1 VLEERL
7 QEWCSTIG
15 DSGPPHYG
23 DDHGSENVP
32 RVEHQDERS
41 AVGLVY
47 WRYVKPDITALH
59 KMVSRCL
66 KPRAAVADHASVH
79 RFLCTVVSPDIEGD
93 EEGTT
98 IAVSSSEEKSEQQGR
113 ARVPSRNGAA
123 RNDRDRYDFLVETL
137 FPQLR
142 SWAAVTRTGEEDAPE
157 GREADWEGLKR
168 HLAPVGVVDPCVHSF
183 TKPGYLR
190 RKDLIYASLYLE
202 LGLERRPANEPEAAK
217 KLEEVEDNGQ
227 GRHHHHRHQGVDP
240 GEWRWPAEKDDVA
253 FFLLYRGTRSLR
265 RDSPLLGANDEEE
278 AKGVAYR
285 YSAAAKMNP
294 ARAHSL
300 SYGLG
305 LFAGVMQDS
314 SATPYNY
321 MRKRAM
327 EAYALKIP
335 RREFHDDPPPAD
347 TRGESTKPHLYRPS
361 LARRLFFVPPLP
373 AVVMLRGLGE
383 LFHPR
388 GRVCLHAPDQAQD
401 RPGPESHA
409 ARGECAGRNIAT
421 RAHFVS
427 GVLACS
433 YAALPTFLATDARAV
448 AAFPFFVSTH
458 AHLLTAAHSCPDD
471 DAHAPTPDA

>member
-1 VLEERL
+1 M
-7 QEWCSTIG
+7 
-15 DSGPPHYG
+15 
-23 DDHGSENVP
+23 
-32 RVEHQDERS
+32 
-41 AVGLVY
+41 GLVY
-47 WRYVKPDITALH
+47 RRYVKPDITALR

-66 KPRAAVADHASVH
+66 KPRAAAADHAGVH
-79 RFLCTVVSPDIEGD
+79 RFLCTVVSPDVEDD
-93 EEGTT
+93 EEG
-98 IAVSSSEEKSEQQGR
+98 IAASSGEEKSEQQGR
-113 ARVPSRNGAA
+113 ARVPSRRGAA
-123 RNDRDRYDFLVETL
+123 RSDRDRYDFLVETL

-142 SWAAVTRTGEEDAPE
+142 SWAAVTTGEEEARE
-157 GREADWEGLKR
+157 GRKADWEGLKR
-168 HLAPVGVVDPCVHSF
+168 HLTPVGVVDPCVHSF

-202 LGLERRPANEPEAAK
+202 LGLERRPASAPEAAK
-217 KLEEVEDNGQ
+217 KLEEEEDNGQ
-227 GRHHHHRHQGVDP
+227 GRHHRHQGVDP
-240 GEWRWPAEKDDVA
+240 GEWRWPAEKEDVD

-265 RDSPLLGANDEEE
+265 RDSPLLAGANDYVDSDEEE
-278 AKGVAYR
+278 AKGEAYR
-285 YSAAAKMNP
+285 YAAAKMKRNP

-335 RREFHDDPPPAD
+335 RREFHDDQPPAD
-347 TRGESTKPHLYRPS
+347 TQGESTKPHHRPS
-361 LARRLFFVPPLP
+361 LARRLFFVPPLL
-373 AVVMLRGLGE
+373 AMVMLRGLGE

-388 GRVCLHAPDQAQD
+388 GRVCLHAPDRSHD

-409 ARGECAGRNIAT
+409 ARGKCDSDVAT

-448 AAFPFFVSTH
+448 AAFPSFVSTH
-458 AHLLTAAHSCPDD
+458 AHLLTAHTRPDD
-471 DAHAPTPDA
+471 ALAPTPDA